1 MCPLQKNGIPFFSN
15 LSDAEIVDA
24 GVFALKKETEI
35 FDREEM
41 RQRRVKLWRMMLQ
54 TSQKLLEN
62 VAIVKTVVNGS
73 GKIQT
78 EIVSM
83 KKNNLEHWKW

>member
-1 MCPLQKNGIPFFSN
+1 
-15 LSDAEIVDA
+15 V
-24 GVFALKKETEI
+24 V
-35 FDREEM
+35 
-41 RQRRVKLWRMMLQ
+41 LQ

-62 VAIVKTVVNGS
+62 VAIMKTVVNGS